1 MTNADAGRR
10 QADYFREVLHQE
22 LVETQ
27 QRVDYLTACLAAV
40 IARDEAPITVKR
52 AGRALKSAT
61 AKVRQVTDM
70 LDALERSYPVA
81 AKAVAS

>member
-1 MTNADAGRR
+1 MTTADAGRR

-27 QRVDYLTACLAAV
+27 QRVDYLTACLAAL

-52 AGRALKSAT
+52 ASRALKSAM

-70 LDALERSYPVA
+70 LDALERSYPVT